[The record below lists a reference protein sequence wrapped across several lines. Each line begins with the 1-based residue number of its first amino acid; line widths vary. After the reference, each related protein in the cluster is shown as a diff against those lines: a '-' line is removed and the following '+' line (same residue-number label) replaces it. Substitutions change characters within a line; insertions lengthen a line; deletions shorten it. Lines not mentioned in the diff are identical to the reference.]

1 MSERVTFDRLK
12 IRVPTEFVTVIDQS
26 AFTMTTT
33 GDGMVTRMKYEQTS
47 PFYYN
52 IMVDMTKQTSTV
64 EFSGKALLDDYP
76 HLIDSTNITT
86 CIDNINACGVCYINT
101 DEALAQAYVVQ
112 CDVTRDVTSTWSIT
126 DLYRHLPVRN
136 NRQWCLRD
144 ITSNRF
150 TLENTVVTKR
160 KKVRMVVYD
169 KEMEMDRSV
178 NQPFLNSISNTDD
191 QLAYYKNKVRFELN
205 LNSLDRI
212 RKYFHVSTTRLSAIF
227 ASNVDPIAEVLS
239 EALGDETPLNNTKK
253 QAGNLREL
261 EHLLLMALCGFD
273 MRKIELVVRD
283 LYGSSRSIKRV
294 MEPYHKLLAE
304 ITANVPAPEN
314 DLYFA
319 EIRNRLRYMLSMA
332 FGSAYDGC
340 NLLRLY
346 HSASENDADSIPP

>member
-1 MSERVTFDRLK
+1 MKLRF
-12 IRVPTEFVTVIDQS
+12 PTEFVTVIDQS

-33 GDGMVTRMKYEQTS
+33 GDGVVTRMKYEQTS

-52 IMVDMTKQTSTV
+52 VMVDMARQTSTI

-76 HLIDSTNITT
+76 HLIDPINIST
-86 CIDNINACGVCYINT
+86 CIDNINACGVCYIKT
-101 DEALAQAYVVQ
+101 DAALAHAYVVQ
-112 CDVTRDVTSTWSIT
+112 CDVTRDVTSPWNIT
-126 DLYRHLPVRN
+126 ELYRHLPVKN

-144 ITSNRF
+144 LTSNRF

-169 KEMEMDRSV
+169 KETEMNRQV
-178 NQPFLNSISNTDD
+178 NQPFLNAISNPDE

-227 ASNVDPIAEVLS
+227 ASETDPIADVLS
-239 EALGDETPLNNTKK
+239 EVLGDDTPLNVAKRQT
-253 QAGNLREL
+253 GNLREL

-283 LYGSSRSIKRV
+283 LYGNSRSIKRV

-304 ITANVPAPEN
+304 ITANVPTPEN

-332 FGSAYDGC
+332 FGAPDDGC

-346 HSASENDADSIPP
+346 HSARENDHDSIPPEVR